1 MYSTRAMALE
11 GRGWWCIVLVLV
23 ALAPIPAL
31 AQPSAPR
38 PIVGVLH
45 IGPEKTETAGQARR
59 AFERGLMD
67 AGWVPG
73 RTIQVEYRYAGGN
86 TDRLDQHARELAALP
101 AAVIVARANRAIL
114 AATRATTTIP
124 IVMGGAGQD
133 PVEAGWV
140 ASLAR
145 PGGNVTGLTL
155 LVQDLLAKQLELL
168 RQVAPHVAKVAVIG
182 SASAPL
188 GATSRQKLDTAAQ
201 TMGVHLHYL
210 DVQSA
215 SDIEPVFDQMQR
227 ARVGGVLVRADP
239 IVLEANQLR
248 FVSRA
253 AGLRVPAMYWLA
265 SYVRAGGLMSYGP
278 DLSAVHERSA
288 SFVDRILR
296 GARPGDLPIEEPAKF
311 DLLVNGRTA
320 RTLGLTLPPS
330 LLARASEVL
339 D

>member
-11 GRGWWCIVLVLV
+11 GRGWLCILLVLV
-23 ALAPIPAL
+23 MLVPGPTL
-31 AQPSAPR
+31 AQPSTR
-38 PIVGVLH
+38 PVVGILH
-45 IGPEKTETAGQARR
+45 IGSEKTEIAEQGRR

-73 RTIQVEYRYAGGN
+73 HTIQVEYRYAGGN
-86 TDRLDQHARELAALP
+86 TDRLDQQARELAALP

-114 AATRATTTIP
+114 AAIRATTTIP
-124 IVMGGAGQD
+124 VVMAGAGRD

-145 PGGNVTGLTL
+145 PGGNITGLTL

-168 RQVAPHVAKVAVIG
+168 RQVAPHVARIAVIG
-182 SASAPL
+182 STSAPL
-188 GATSRQKLDTAAQ
+188 AAISRQKLDTAAQ

-210 DVQSA
+210 DVESA
-215 SDIEPVFDQMQR
+215 RDIEPVFEQLQR
-227 ARVGGVLVRADP
+227 ARVNGVLVRADP

-253 AGLRVPAMYWLA
+253 AADRVPAMYWLP

-278 DLSAVHERSA
+278 DLAAVHERSA

-311 DLLVNGRTA
+311 DLIVNRRTA
-320 RTLGLTLPPS
+320 RTLGLALPPS